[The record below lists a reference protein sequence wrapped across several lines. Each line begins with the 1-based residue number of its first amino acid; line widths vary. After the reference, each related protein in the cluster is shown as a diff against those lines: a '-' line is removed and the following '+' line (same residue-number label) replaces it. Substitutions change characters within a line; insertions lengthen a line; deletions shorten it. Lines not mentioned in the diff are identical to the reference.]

1 MFLPDMRT
9 IYFISMLV
17 NLVLATSMLVCW
29 RTQKTY
35 AGFTYMAL
43 STAMIALTFLLF
55 AVRGWIP
62 DYISILG
69 ANLLIGMASILRLE
83 GFRRFVGNE
92 QFRRGNLIIVVAM
105 LIAAAYF
112 SSVENSELMRAI
124 TVSCAVIY
132 FVTNIIYI
140 LVKSPNQVEKPLIS
154 IIVAMHVVYVLVMA
168 GRAVAWLVFWPDM
181 HLFAS
186 TAINVSYFIY
196 DLMNNIA
203 LTIIYIMMNGQR
215 LTSRLTVA
223 QQALELLATR
233 DSLTELYNN
242 RTLRELGQAELLRSR
257 RMKHAMTLL
266 MFDID
271 HFKSVNDTYGH
282 AAGDKVLKV
291 LGQHALKSCRDMDIV
306 ARMGG
311 DEFVILLP
319 ETSGDKGLVVA
330 ERLRQIVAQHCC
342 DWESNPIKVTLSIG
356 LAELTTEDQEF
367 ESLLRRADDA
377 LYEAKRTGR
386 DRLVAL

>member
-35 AGFTYMAL
+35 AGFSYMVL
-43 STAMIALTFLLF
+43 STGLIAVTFLLF

-69 ANLLIGMASILRLE
+69 ANLLVGLASTFRLE
-83 GFRRFVGNE
+83 GFRRFVGSE
-92 QFRRGNLIIVVAM
+92 RFCRGNLILVAAL
-105 LIAAAYF
+105 LIEAGYF
-112 SSVENSELMRAI
+112 SFVENSELIRAI
-124 TVSCAVIY
+124 VMSAVVIY
-132 FVTNIIYI
+132 FIVNIIYT
-140 LVKSPNQVEKPLIS
+140 LATSTNQAEKPLIWV
-154 IIVAMHVVYVLVMA
+154 IVAMHAVYVLVMA
-168 GRAVAWLVFWPDM
+168 GRALAWLIIWPEM

-186 TAINVSYFIY
+186 TAINVGYFIY

-203 LTIIYIMMNGQR
+203 LTIMYIMMNGQR

-233 DSLTELYNN
+233 DSLTELYNH

-257 RMKHAMTLL
+257 RMDRAMTLL

-282 AAGDKVLKV
+282 AAGDKVLKL
-291 LGQHALKSCRDMDIV
+291 LGQQALQTCRAMDVV

-319 ETSGDKGLVVA
+319 ETDGDKALVVA
-330 ERLRQIVAQHCC
+330 ERLRQMVAQNCC
-342 DWESNPIKVTLSIG
+342 DWEAGQIKVTLSIG
-356 LAELTTEDQEF
+356 LAELTPEDQEF

-386 DRLVAL
+386 DRLIAV

>member
-35 AGFTYMAL
+35 AGFSYMVF
-43 STAMIALTFLLF
+43 STGLIALTFLLF
-55 AVRGWIP
+55 ALRGWIP

-69 ANLLIGMASILRLE
+69 ANLLVGLAATFRLE
-83 GFRRFVGNE
+83 GFRRFVGSE
-92 QFRRGNLIIVVAM
+92 QFRRGNLILVAAM
-105 LIAAAYF
+105 VIAAGYF
-112 SSVENSELMRAI
+112 SFVENSELARAMI
-124 TVSCAVIY
+124 VSGVVIY
-132 FVTNIIYI
+132 FIINIIYT
-140 LVKSPNQVEKPLIS
+140 LVTSQNQAEKPLTWV
-154 IIVAMHVVYVLVMA
+154 IVAMHAVYVVVMA
-168 GRAVAWLVFWPDM
+168 GRALAWLIIWPEM

-186 TAINVSYFIY
+186 TAINVGYFIY

-203 LTIIYIMMNGQR
+203 LTIMYIMMNGQR
-215 LTSRLTVA
+215 LTNRLTVA
-223 QQALELLATR
+223 QQALELLATQ
-233 DSLTELYNN
+233 DSLTELYNH

-257 RMKHAMTLL
+257 RMNHSMTLL
-266 MFDID
+266 MIDID

-282 AAGDKVLKV
+282 AAGDNVLKV
-291 LGQHALKSCRDMDIV
+291 LGQQVLQTCRTIDVV

-319 ETSGDKGLVVA
+319 ETAADKALIVA
-330 ERLRQIVAQHCC
+330 ERLRQMVAQNCC
-342 DWESNPIKVTLSIG
+342 DWESSRIKVTLSIG
-356 LAELTTEDQEF
+356 LAELMPDDQEF

>member
-35 AGFTYMAL
+35 AGFSYMVL
-43 STAMIALTFLLF
+43 STGMIAGAFLLF

-69 ANLLIGMASILRLE
+69 ANLLVGLASTFRLE

-92 QFRRGNLIIVVAM
+92 KFRRGNLILVAAM
-105 LIAAAYF
+105 LIAAGYF
-112 SSVENSELMRAI
+112 SFVENSELIRAI
-124 TVSCAVIY
+124 VMSAVVIY
-132 FVTNIIYI
+132 FIVNIIYT
-140 LVKSPNQVEKPLIS
+140 LATSTNQAEKPLIW
-154 IIVAMHVVYVLVMA
+154 IIVAMHAGYVLAMA
-168 GRAVAWLVFWPDM
+168 GRAVAWLVIWPDM
-181 HLFAS
+181 HLFAA
-186 TAINVSYFIY
+186 TTINVGFFIY
-196 DLMNNIA
+196 DLINNIA
-203 LTIIYIMMNGQR
+203 LTIIFIMMNGQR

-233 DSLTELYNN
+233 DSLTELYNH

-257 RMKHAMTLL
+257 RMNHPMTLL

-291 LGQHALKSCRDMDIV
+291 LGEQALQTCRDMDVV

-319 ETSGDKGLVVA
+319 EAAEDKAIIVA
-330 ERLRQIVAQHCC
+330 ERLRQIVAQNCC
-342 DWESNPIKVTLSIG
+342 DWESGHIKVTLSIG
-356 LAELTTEDQEF
+356 LAALTPDDQEF

-377 LYEAKRTGR
+377 LYEAKRSGR
-386 DRLVAL
+386 DRLVAM